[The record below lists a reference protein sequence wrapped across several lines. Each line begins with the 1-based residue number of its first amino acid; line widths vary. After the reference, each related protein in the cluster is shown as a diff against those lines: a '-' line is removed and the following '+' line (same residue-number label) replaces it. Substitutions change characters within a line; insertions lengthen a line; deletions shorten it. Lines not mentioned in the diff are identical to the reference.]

1 MGRLPHE
8 PPGYS
13 LNRAAR
19 LSMSFLIIH
28 SYMPMRGG
36 KPIRSDAIGQCSV
49 NFANTALCIASASR
63 KLAARK

>member
-1 MGRLPHE
+1 
-8 PPGYS
+8 
-13 LNRAAR
+13 
-19 LSMSFLIIH
+19 MSFLIIH

-63 KLAARK
+63 KLEARK